1 MGFKQ
6 SFSLHGNSR
15 SPSVTLQTDWFS
27 LCGSTRIS
35 WGQEKIVPWEHLP
48 IFCITSWTAV
58 SEMWEHCP
66 TVLFQG
72 LLHQVRGNSCP
83 PLHHHTNPGARD
95 ALRAMGR
102 ARMCSKCHKTEAVI
116 PSACPEGCS
125 LWVLWGLHSA
135 ADGVGS
141 GRACQSSL
149 YLGLCRL
156 EQESRRSPSCSS
168 FPCEFAWQR
177 CLSSLTSFYSSI

>member
-1 MGFKQ
+1 MGTAGPPQLPYRLTDFHCVVAPE
-6 SFSLHGNSR
+6 SVEGRRRLFLGNIFLFFALH
-15 SPSVTLQTDWFS
+15 LEQLF
-27 LCGSTRIS
+27 LKCGSTAPLFS
-35 WGQEKIVPWEHLP
+35 SKGSCTKCGETLVP
-48 IFCITSWTAV
+48 
-58 SEMWEHCP
+58 HC
-66 TVLFQG
+66 
-72 LLHQVRGNSCP
+72 N
-83 PLHHHTNPGARD
+83 HHTNPGARD
-95 ALRAMGR
+95 ALRAIGR
-102 ARMCSKCHKTEAVI
+102 SRMCSKCHKTEAVI